1 MAETTK
7 SPVFSSPSY
16 WVALGAGV
24 VGIAAA
30 AMQERRGSADRYTM
44 RDSRL
49 TGVSEKIFDP
59 DIPKRITLHGTFFSR
74 DVPKEFSF
82 EVDTAD
88 ARMLNVVR
96 DYLNA
101 RGFQFDPVHIE
112 QTHQDADEGAN
123 FSIQDRVSNLLIQVD
138 DGPIEVFHEKNG
150 KMKKIGKVYE
160 GFSASRPTSAKA
172 LKSLQKIESLLLK
185 SRAGSA
191 ARVSDDRAYREA
203 FNQAVDMANRFQ
215 QDVGLRRNALG
226 GYSVYL
232 FTEAERYS
240 HRGQVVRPGEPKMP
254 ISGSRA
260 RGGNFGGMDEAEW
273 HDDFFARYGR
283 NTLTRLNRIAHEAE
297 LHYRPKDDPG
307 YWGGMGTYRS
317 MYDRILS
324 GAKSYGIDERA
335 AKAYASARGFYP
347 EPKSK
352 RRY

>member
-30 AMQERRGSADRYTM
+30 AMQERTGSGSA
-44 RDSRL
+44 
-49 TGVSEKIFDP
+49 
-59 DIPKRITLHGTFFSR
+59 
-74 DVPKEFSF
+74 
-82 EVDTAD
+82 
-88 ARMLNVVR
+88 
-96 DYLNA
+96 
-101 RGFQFDPVHIE
+101 
-112 QTHQDADEGAN
+112 
-123 FSIQDRVSNLLIQVD
+123 
-138 DGPIEVFHEKNG
+138 
-150 KMKKIGKVYE
+150 
-160 GFSASRPTSAKA
+160 
-172 LKSLQKIESLLLK
+172 
-185 SRAGSA
+185 
-191 ARVSDDRAYREA
+191 
-203 FNQAVDMANRFQ
+203 
-215 QDVGLRRNALG
+215 
-226 GYSVYL
+226 
-232 FTEAERYS
+232 
-240 HRGQVVRPGEPKMP
+240 
-254 ISGSRA
+254 A